1 MSVAAKAKRDVK
13 AAARPPRLLYE
24 HRSDPLLSRAQFARR
39 VLAHGGLALIIIA
52 MSLAI
57 GVVGYHVL
65 NGMSW
70 VDSLLNAS
78 MILGGMGPVDA
89 MTSDAAKVFA
99 SLYALFSGIVFL
111 AVAGVLFAP
120 IFHRLLHRLHMDR

>member
-1 MSVAAKAKRDVK
+1 MGKRASTRQATEAAK
-13 AAARPPRLLYE
+13 PPRLLYE
-24 HRSDPLLSRAQFARR
+24 HRSEPLLSRKAFLRR
-39 VLAHGGLALIIIA
+39 VLAHGGLALV
-52 MSLAI
+52 MMVVSLGI

-65 NGMSW
+65 NGMDW

-78 MILGGMGPVDA
+78 MILGGMGPVGE

-111 AVAGVLFAP
+111 AMAGVLFAP
-120 IFHRLLHRLHMDR
+120 VMHRLLHRMHMDK